1 MIDKPCIIIRNVLN
15 YILDQNRT
23 IMKFFKHLSLT
34 LLLLSCNLN
43 SGDEEEEFYF
53 YEPVFDDAFQVVTDP
68 DYRVDYEYQIQKDL
82 VVETE
87 DSSGYKYKLE
97 IPAFALTPG
106 SYTSF
111 SGFIMP
117 LTGIQ
122 NLPTGIEFKFGIEIE
137 PFGMTFSKPVKITIE
152 LPGDFN
158 TEDLM
163 GFYSP
168 GEWETT
174 YLEPVKIKR
183 SSGKTEAIFNI
194 THFSSYGGITVEDD
208 MIDCPDHRST
218 QNCKD
223 VKEVIACKLGHYE
236 EGGMEE
242 LTEEDRKDIN
252 DILRNYMD
260 RQLRYLEEE
269 PPEFYELYQF
279 QEDLKEYLCWTAL
292 TQEFNGN
299 PESVF
304 GDLYNRAESIIK
316 DVLGFFAQD
325 LDSTCVQNRK
335 DSECVQGKGW
345 YEIQTYMQWLTIAQ
359 QLGLDQEL
367 EMKDIYEFCDNAVNE
382 LLYNLKLIDP
392 INLTEYYHPYG
403 DEVWFKNYQ
412 IEFSSPDDVFS
423 FMHIME
429 NALGQPMEIEEA
441 DIEWI
446 EDSNVAAW
454 VKNAFIYE
462 NGELWLNKNQEYV
475 NESLGCDPIVE
486 SCVTYYHSGF
496 SLMRNDCIVA
506 YVDVFWDIR

>member
-1 MIDKPCIIIRNVLN
+1 MR
-15 YILDQNRT
+15 
-23 IMKFFKHLSLT
+23 FFKHLSLT

-53 YEPVFDDAFQVVTDP
+53 YEPVIGEAFQVVTDL
-68 DYRVDYEYQIQKDL
+68 DFRVDYEYQIQKDL

-97 IPAFALTPG
+97 IPSFALTPG
-106 SYTSF
+106 YYTSF
-111 SGFIMP
+111 SGLIMP

-168 GEWETT
+168 GDWETT

-183 SSGKTEAIFNI
+183 SSGKTEAIFNV
-194 THFSSYGGITVEDD
+194 THFSSYGGMTVEDG
-208 MIDCPDHRST
+208 MFDCPDYRST
-218 QNCKD
+218 QYCSD
-223 VKEVIACKLGHYE
+223 VKEVIACKLGHYG
-236 EGGMEE
+236 EGGDEV
-242 LTEEDRKDIN
+242 LTEEDRKAIN

-269 PPEFYELYQF
+269 PPEFYELHQF
-279 QEDLKEYLCWTAL
+279 QEDLKEYLCWAVM
-292 TQEFNGN
+292 TQEFNAD

-304 GDLYNRAESIIK
+304 GDLYNRAKSIIK
-316 DVLGFFAQD
+316 DVLVFFSQD
-325 LDSTCVQNRK
+325 LESTCLQNR
-335 DSECVQGKGW
+335 DIDECTIGIGW
-345 YEIQTYMQWLTIAQ
+345 HEIQTYVQWLEIAQ

-367 EMKDIYEFCDNAVNE
+367 EMKNIYEFCDNAVNE
-382 LLYNLKLIDP
+382 LLYILTLNNPLDM
-392 INLTEYYHPYG
+392 TEYYHPGG
-403 DEVWFKNYQ
+403 DVEWHKNYR
-412 IEFSSPDDVFS
+412 IEFLSPDDVFS
-423 FMHIME
+423 FMYIME
-429 NALGQPMEIEEA
+429 NALGVPIEVEEG

-446 EDSNVAAW
+446 EDSNVAYY
-454 VKNAFIYE
+454 VENAFVFE

-475 NESLGCDPIVE
+475 NESLSCDPNVE
-486 SCVTYYHSGF
+486 SCVTYYYSGF
-496 SLMRNDCIVA
+496 SLMRNGCKIG
-506 YVDVFWDIR
+506 YVNVIWDIR